1 MNLFV
6 TDPDPVVCAM
16 NLDDKRIGKLLM
28 ECNQMMSLAIKSHW
42 PEDDGSYVFWETQ
55 TELTSGLSYLNHPVS
70 IWVRQTRAN
79 FLWTLEHAVALSNEF
94 QHRFNR
100 DHASGNRLSFM
111 RRYSDIIPEGG
122 LTEFQNSAKNGE
134 IDFTY
139 LPVPDSYRHYL
150 AARWQ
155 TDKRDVTF
163 TNRHSPEWRFNL

>member
-42 PEDDGSYVFWETQ
+42 LEDDGSYVFWETS
-55 TELTSGLSYLNHPVS
+55 TELTSGMTYLNHPVS
-70 IWVRQTRAN
+70 IWVGQTRAN

-100 DHASGNRLSFM
+100 DHASGNRLAFM
-111 RRYSDIIPEGG
+111 RRYSDVIPEGR

-134 IDFTY
+134 IDFTF
-139 LPVPDSYRHYL
+139 LPVPNSYRHYL
-150 AARWQ
+150 ASRWE

-163 TNRHSPEWRFNL
+163 TGRHNPEWRFNL

>member
-28 ECNQMMSLAIKSHW
+28 ECNQMMSLAVKSHW
-42 PEDDGSYVFWETQ
+42 PEDDGSYVFWETP
-55 TELTSGLSYLNHPVS
+55 TELTSGLAYLNHPVS

-94 QHRFNR
+94 QHRFNS
-100 DHASGNRLSFM
+100 DHASGNRLAFM
-111 RRYSDIIPEGG
+111 RRYSDVIPEEG

-134 IDFTY
+134 IDFTH

-150 AARWQ
+150 AARWE
-155 TDKRDVTF
+155 TDKRAVTF
-163 TNRHSPEWRFNL
+163 TNRHSPEWRFIP

>member
-28 ECNQMMSLAIKSHW
+28 ECNQMMSLALKSRW
-42 PEDDGSYVFWETQ
+42 EDDSYVFWETS
-55 TELTSGLSYLNHPVS
+55 TELTFGRAYMNHPVS

-100 DHASGNRLSFM
+100 DHASGNRLAFM
-111 RRYSDIIPEGG
+111 RRYSDVIPEGR

-134 IDFTY
+134 IDFTF
-139 LPVPDSYRHYL
+139 LPVPNSYRHYL
-150 AARWQ
+150 SARWS
-155 TDKRDVTF
+155 TDKNPVTF
-163 TNRHSPEWRFNL
+163 TGRNEPKWRFSL